1 MTQKAL
7 TLISDN
13 HAMVVACLCMLG
25 GQVCIWFGSNAQCV
39 WKWWSDKPLL
49 TVILF
54 GVPASLFFW
63 HGTKYA
69 FSAMDELW
77 GPRFLGFGMSYVTF
91 PILTWWLA
99 NESMF
104 TPKTMLCAFL
114 SFTIVGIQIFWR

>member
-54 GVPASLFFW
+54 GVQRHYS
-63 HGTKYA
+63 
-69 FSAMDELW
+69 
-77 GPRFLGFGMSYVTF
+77 FGMALNMLFLQWMNFGVRDSSD
-91 PILTWWLA
+91 LA
-99 NESMF
+99 CRM
-104 TPKTMLCAFL
+104 
-114 SFTIVGIQIFWR
+114 